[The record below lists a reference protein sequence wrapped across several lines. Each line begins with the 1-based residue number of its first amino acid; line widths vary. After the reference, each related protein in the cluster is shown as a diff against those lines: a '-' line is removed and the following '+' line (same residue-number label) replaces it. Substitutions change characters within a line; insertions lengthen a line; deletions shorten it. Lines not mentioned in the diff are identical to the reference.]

1 MKHNRSMYMYMF
13 WTLFLTLTHIFDF
26 DHNRNKMN
34 QCLYEDKTRMARITK
49 KSYRPTYIIFYTFL
63 KIIHAKITNRP
74 VNLGP
79 RCFFCGPW
87 TPCVRTGISV
97 GETPSGKGRGVTG
110 DRGGMRQQ
118 LTGSTVAAMGRATA
132 APSLPTT
139 APSLPTTAPSLTTTA
154 PSLTTTAPY
163 RRESGESGE
172 SGLEHLSPSVGC
184 PPAGARVPRRGPS
197 GALKIWRK
205 LRMGVKGWDLGM
217 GDTM

>member
-1 MKHNRSMYMYMF
+1 MKHNRRMYMF

-34 QCLYEDKTRMARITK
+34 QCLYVHKTRMARITT
-49 KSYRPTYIIFYTFL
+49 KSYRPTYIIFYALF

-74 VNLGP
+74 VHLGP
-79 RCFFCGPW
+79 RWFVCGPW

-118 LTGSTVAAMGRATA
+118 LTGSTAAAMGRATA

-139 APSLPTTAPSLTTTA
+139 APSLPTTGS
-154 PSLTTTAPY
+154 S
-163 RRESGESGE
+163 RRESGKSGE

-197 GALKIWRK
+197 GALKIWLK
-205 LRMGVKGWDLGM
+205 LGMGVKGWDLGM
-217 GDTM
+217 GDQCSSFP